1 MGTDGLHDFFSD
13 TERLN
18 SLLEICSNSDFAFCE
33 SAYQH
38 TFLRADLSD
47 ALYESYLQP
56 FS

>member
-13 TERLN
+13 TGRLDN
-18 SLLEICSNSDFAFCE
+18 LLKICSNNNFAFYE
-33 SAYQH
+33 AAYQH

-47 ALYESYLQP
+47 ALCESYLQP